1 MQIFQVESGV
11 PLWFIN
17 GKNFS
22 FMVSFSW
29 FFPFVTVRRGK
40 RVKP

>member
-1 MQIFQVESGV
+1 MQIFQIEPGV

-17 GKNFS
+17 GKGFS

-29 FFPFVTVRRGK
+29 SWPFVTVRRGH
-40 RVKP
+40 RVKS